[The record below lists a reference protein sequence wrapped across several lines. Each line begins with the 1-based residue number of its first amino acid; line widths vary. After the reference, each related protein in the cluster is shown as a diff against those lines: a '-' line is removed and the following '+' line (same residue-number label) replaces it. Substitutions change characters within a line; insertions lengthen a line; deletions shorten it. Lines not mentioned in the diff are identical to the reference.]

1 MADRS
6 AAAVARFAAIRAER
20 ARDLAA
26 ARATYAA
33 ALDAAQRAGAQV
45 QAQAAT
51 VAPIPRRDPERDAGW
66 PESAPRS
73 AAQVSPARPDD
84 EDLGQR
90 SWLH

>member
-1 MADRS
+1 MAEGS

-26 ARATYAA
+26 ARATHAA
-33 ALDAAQRAGAQV
+33 ALGAAQRAGAQV
-45 QAQAAT
+45 QPLAVTVAAT
-51 VAPIPRRDPERDAGW
+51 PRPDPDPGWLEPAPC
-66 PESAPRS
+66 S